1 MVDLGEAQFIL
12 GLQLTRDRAARTLSL
27 SQAEYVR
34 RLVERYGMN
43 NSKHL
48 TTPLAAGALLT
59 SKDCPAVILSTPT
72 TLSGHTYASIVGALM
87 YAMLGTRPD
96 LAFAVGSLSR
106 FSSNPGTVHWTH
118 LKRVLRYLAGS
129 IHHRLTFGDG
139 GNNGSSGSHGFAF
152 GYCDADWATSID
164 DRRSITG
171 WVFLAAGGA
180 ISWQSQKQKSV
191 ALSTVEAEYMAE
203 CQAVKEAMWLRS
215 LLGELG
221 LGTTVPMTILT
232 DSQGA
237 MALAKNPEHHQRS
250 KHIDIRYHFIREQ
263 VAQGAIDL
271 VYIPTTD
278 MAADQLT
285 KPLSR
290 EQHARCARLMGLC
303 W

>member
-1 MVDLGEAQFIL
+1 
-12 GLQLTRDRAARTLSL
+12 
-27 SQAEYVR
+27 
-34 RLVERYGMN
+34 
-43 NSKHL
+43 
-48 TTPLAAGALLT
+48 
-59 SKDCPAVILSTPT
+59 
-72 TLSGHTYASIVGALM
+72 
-87 YAMLGTRPD
+87 MLGTRPD

-106 FSSNPGTVHWTH
+106 FNSNPGSVHWSH
-118 LKRVLRYLAGS
+118 LKRVLRYLTGS
-129 IHHRLTFGDG
+129 INHKLTYG
-139 GNNGSSGSHGFAF
+139 GQAVGRSKQSASSVY

-180 ISWQSQKQKSV
+180 VSWQSQKQKSV

-203 CQAVKEAMWLRS
+203 CQAAKEAIWLRT
-215 LLGELG
+215 LLSELG
-221 LGTTVPMTILT
+221 VGDTAPMVILT

-250 KHIDIRYHFIREQ
+250 KHIDIRYHFLRDQ
-263 VAQGAIDL
+263 VAQGTIEL
-271 VYIPTTD
+271 VYVPTTD

-290 EQHARCARLMGLC
+290 ELHQRCTRLMGMQ